1 MKKFFTLILC
11 AVACLSVYAQNT
23 DLNRLIIRDKGGNI
37 HPYAIN
43 NLDSMFFYKIDG
55 RVAADIEI
63 KDVAIKKDE
72 NTKDSVTLAVTRSE
86 SCKSYKIACVTK
98 PIADVLTNDAACAG
112 YFDQVKSNVYNQD
125 FTNAGMTGFDFAF
138 QPKTEYAII
147 TLGYDE
153 IGTPCEMA
161 KAYFTTPALPI
172 KGTPEVKCDVTDIQP
187 FSVSVTFKPNSD
199 VGGYAVTL
207 FGKGEA
213 EQQFKMWAARFGFAN
228 IGEMVYAFGYKGVA
242 GKDTTFVW
250 KDETPNTEYEIYV
263 QPWDKNGTLTDYFM
277 IPVTTAKIGGEG
289 VAESTIAFGDFKKD
303 KNTDQWYQEVV
314 VTENDQCACHFVNL
328 YTEEEWSVGED
339 SIKRAIIN
347 ICNNPFYK
355 PIVYGSETACIY
367 ANPETTYYAAVWSQ
381 NANGEWGPLVSKKI
395 TTPKVSDELSK
406 RRNVKAGARV
416 VENKVAKS
424 ANGPV
429 FTLDDLKKFMTV
441 KGGLKLTG
449 K

>member
-11 AVACLSVYAQNT
+11 AVACLSVYAQNI
-23 DLNRLIIRDKGGNI
+23 DFNRLIIRDKAGYI

-43 NLDSMFFYKIDG
+43 NLDSMFFYQVDG

-86 SCKSYKIACVTK
+86 SCKSYKIACVMK
-98 PIADVLTNDAACAG
+98 PIADLLTNDAACAG
-112 YFDQVKSNVYNQD
+112 YFDQIKSNVYDQD

-172 KGTPEVKCDVTDIQP
+172 KGTPEVKYDVKDVQP
-187 FSVSVTFKPNSD
+187 FSISLTFKPNSD

-228 IGEMVYAFGYKGVA
+228 IGEMVYAFGYKGEA

-250 KDETPNTEYEIYV
+250 KDEKPNTEYEIYV

-289 VAESTIAFGDFKKD
+289 VAESTIALGGFKKN
-303 KNTDQWYQEVV
+303 KENNQWYQEVT
-314 VTENDQCACHFVNL
+314 VTQNDQCACHITNL
-328 YTEEEWSVGED
+328 FTEEEWSVGED
-339 SIKRAIIN
+339 SLKRAILS
-347 ICNNPFYK
+347 NPFLSYYV
-355 PIVYGSETACIY
+355 VYGNESVGLY
-367 ANPETTYYAAVWSQ
+367 ANPETTYHVAVLSQ
-381 NANGEWGPLVSKKI
+381 NANGEWGPLVSEKV
-395 TTPKVSDELSK
+395 TTPKVTDELSK
-406 RRNVKAGARV
+406 RHNVKAGTRV

>member
-23 DLNRLIIRDKGGNI
+23 DLNRLILRDKGGYI

-55 RVAADIEI
+55 RVAADI
-63 KDVAIKKDE
+63 DVKGVTLKAGGAPEDTI
-72 NTKDSVTLAVTRSE
+72 TLAVIRSE
-86 SCKSYKIACVTK
+86 SCKTFKIACVK
-98 PIADVLTNDAACAG
+98 KSIADAITNDAICAG
-112 YFDQVKSNVYNQD
+112 YFDQIKSNVFDQD
-125 FTNAGMTGFDFAF
+125 FTNAKMTGFDFPLL
-138 QPKTEYAII
+138 PKTEYAIV

-153 IGTPCEMA
+153 IGTACEMA
-161 KAYFTTPALPI
+161 KTYFTTPAVPVQ
-172 KGTPEVKCDVTDIQP
+172 GNPEVKYDVTDVQP

-213 EQQFKMWAARFGFAN
+213 EQQFKMFGPMMNLAS
-228 IGEMVYAFGYKGVA
+228 IGEMVKMWGYQGKA

-250 KDETPNTEYEIYV
+250 KEEKPNTEYEIYV

-277 IPVTTAKIGGEG
+277 IPVTTAKLGGEG
-289 VAESTIAFGDFKKD
+289 VAESTIALGGFKKN
-303 KNTDQWYQEVV
+303 KENNQWYQEVV

-367 ANPETTYYAAVWSQ
+367 ANPETTYHVAVLSQ
-381 NANGEWGPLVSKKI
+381 NANGEWGPLVSEKV
-395 TTPKVSDELSK
+395 TTPKVTDELSK
-406 RRNVKAGARV
+406 RHNIKAGTRV

-441 KGGLKLTG
+441 KGKLKLTG

>member
-23 DLNRLIIRDKGGNI
+23 DLNRLIIRDKGGYI

-43 NLDSMFFYKIDG
+43 NLDSMFFHQIDG

-86 SCKSYKIACVTK
+86 SCRSYKITCVTK

-112 YFDQVKSNVYNQD
+112 YFDQIKSNVYNQD
-125 FTNAGMTGFDFAF
+125 FTNAGLTGFDFAF

-153 IGTPCEMA
+153 IGTPCEMV

-172 KGTPEVKCDVTDIQP
+172 KGTPEVKYVVTDIQP
-187 FSVSVTFKPNSD
+187 FSVSVSFKPNSD

-213 EQQFKMWAARFGFAN
+213 EQQFKMWATRFGFAN
-228 IGEMVYAFGYKGVA
+228 IGEMVYAFGYKGEA

-250 KDETPNTEYEIYV
+250 KDEKPNTEYEIYV

-277 IPVTTAKIGGEG
+277 IPVTTAKLGGEG

-328 YTEEEWSVGED
+328 YTEKEWSVGED
-339 SIKRAIIN
+339 SIKRSIIN
-347 ICNNPFYK
+347 ICKIPYLK
-355 PIVYGSETACIY
+355 ALVYGSETACLY

-381 NANGEWGPLVSKKI
+381 NANGEWGPFVYKKI

-406 RRNVKAGARV
+406 RHNMKAATRV

>member
-23 DLNRLIIRDKGGNI
+23 DLNRLVIRDKGGYI

-43 NLDSMFFYKIDG
+43 NLDSMFFHQIDG

-86 SCKSYKIACVTK
+86 SCKSYKITCVTK

-112 YFDQVKSNVYNQD
+112 YFDQIKSNVYNQD
-125 FTNAGMTGFDFAF
+125 FTNAGLTGFDFAF

-153 IGTPCEMA
+153 IGTPCEMV

-172 KGTPEVKCDVTDIQP
+172 KGTPEVKYEVTDVQATTLSIK
-187 FSVSVTFKPNSD
+187 FKPNSD
-199 VGGYAVTL
+199 VGGFAVTL

-228 IGEMVYAFGYKGVA
+228 IGEMVYAFGYKGEA
-242 GKDTTFVW
+242 GKDTTFTW

-277 IPVTTAKIGGEG
+277 IPVTTAKLGGEG
-289 VAESTIAFGDFKKD
+289 VAESTIALGDFKKN
-303 KNTDQWYQEVV
+303 KENNQWYQEVT
-314 VTENDQCACHFVNL
+314 VTQNDQCACHITNL
-328 YTEEEWSVGED
+328 FTEEEWSVGED
-339 SIKRAIIN
+339 SLKRAILS
-347 ICNNPFYK
+347 NPFLSYYV
-355 PIVYGSETACIY
+355 VYGNEEVGLY
-367 ANPETTYYAAVWSQ
+367 ANPETTYHVAVLSQ
-381 NANGEWGPLVSKKI
+381 NANGEWGPLVSEKV
-395 TTPKVSDELSK
+395 TTPKVTDELSK
-406 RRNVKAGARV
+406 RHNIKAGTRV

>member
-23 DLNRLIIRDKGGNI
+23 NLNRLIIRDKGGYT

-43 NLDSMFFYKIDG
+43 NLDSMFFHQIDG

-86 SCKSYKIACVTK
+86 SCKSYKITCVTK

-112 YFDQVKSNVYNQD
+112 YFDQIKSNVYNQD
-125 FTNAGMTGFDFAF
+125 FTNAGLTGFDFAF

-153 IGTPCEMA
+153 IGTPCEMV

-172 KGTPEVKCDVTDIQP
+172 KGTPEVKYDVTDIQP
-187 FSVSVTFKPNSD
+187 FSVSVSFKPNSD

-213 EQQFKMWAARFGFAN
+213 EQQFKMWATRFGFAN
-228 IGEMVYAFGYKGVA
+228 IGEMVYAFGYKGEA

-250 KDETPNTEYEIYV
+250 KEEKPNTEYEIYV

-289 VAESTIAFGDFKKD
+289 VAESTIDLKEFKKSD
-303 KNTDQWYQEVV
+303 DGRWYQRVV
-314 VTENDQCACHFVNL
+314 VTQNDQCASHRTYL

-339 SIKRAIIN
+339 SLKRAIIN
-347 ICNNPFYK
+347 DPFGQFYD
-355 PIVYGSETACIY
+355 VYGTEDVGFY
-367 ANPETTYYAAVWSQ
+367 ANPETTYYFAVLSK
-381 NANGEWGPLVSKKI
+381 NANNEWGPLVSKKF
-395 TTPKVSDELSK
+395 TTPKVTDELSK
-406 RRNVKAGARV
+406 RHNMKAATRV

-424 ANGPV
+424 TNGPV

>member
-11 AVACLSVYAQNT
+11 AVACLSVYAQNI
-23 DLNRLIIRDKGGNI
+23 DFNRLVIRDKAGYI

-43 NLDSMFFYKIDG
+43 NLDSMFFYQVDG
-55 RVAADIEI
+55 RVAADSEI

-86 SCKSYKIACVTK
+86 SCKSYKIACVMK
-98 PIADVLTNDAACAG
+98 PIADLLTNDAACAG
-112 YFDQVKSNVYNQD
+112 YFDQIKSNVYDQD

-172 KGTPEVKCDVTDIQP
+172 KGTPEVKYDVKDVQP
-187 FSVSVTFKPNSD
+187 FSISVTFKPNSD

-228 IGEMVYAFGYKGVA
+228 IGEMVYAFGYKGEA

-250 KDETPNTEYEIYV
+250 KDEKPNTEYEIYV

-289 VAESTIAFGDFKKD
+289 VAESTIALGGFKKN
-303 KNTDQWYQEVV
+303 KENNQWYQEVT
-314 VTENDQCACHFVNL
+314 VTQNDQCACHITNL
-328 YTEEEWSVGED
+328 FTEEEWSVGED
-339 SIKRAIIN
+339 SLKRAILS
-347 ICNNPFYK
+347 NPFLSYYV
-355 PIVYGSETACIY
+355 VYGNESVGLY
-367 ANPETTYYAAVWSQ
+367 ANPETTYHVAVLSQ
-381 NANGEWGPLVSKKI
+381 NANGEWGPLVSEKV
-395 TTPKVSDELSK
+395 TTPKVTDELSK
-406 RRNVKAGARV
+406 RHNVKVGARV

>member
-23 DLNRLIIRDKGGNI
+23 NLNRLIIRDKGGYI

-43 NLDSMFFYKIDG
+43 NLDSMFFHQIDG

-63 KDVAIKKDE
+63 KDVAIKQDE

-86 SCKSYKIACVTK
+86 SCKSYKITCVTK

-112 YFDQVKSNVYNQD
+112 YFDQIKSNVYNQD
-125 FTNAGMTGFDFAF
+125 FTNAGLTGFDFAF

-153 IGTPCEMA
+153 IGTPCEMV

-172 KGTPEVKCDVTDIQP
+172 KGTPEVKYDVKDVQP
-187 FSVSVTFKPNSD
+187 FSISVSFKPNSD

-289 VAESTIAFGDFKKD
+289 VAESTIDLKEFKKSD
-303 KNTDQWYQEVV
+303 DGRWYQRVV
-314 VTENDQCACHFVNL
+314 VTQNDQCASHRTYL

-339 SIKRAIIN
+339 SLKRAIIN
-347 ICNNPFYK
+347 DPFGQFYD
-355 PIVYGSETACIY
+355 VYGTEDVGFY
-367 ANPETTYYAAVWSQ
+367 ANPETTYYFAVLSK
-381 NANGEWGPLVSKKI
+381 NANNEWGPLVSKKF

-406 RRNVKAGARV
+406 RHNMKAATRV

>member
-23 DLNRLIIRDKGGNI
+23 DLNRLIIRDKAGAI

-43 NLDSMFFYKIDG
+43 NLDSMFFYQIDG

-63 KDVAIKKDE
+63 KDVAIKQDE

-153 IGTPCEMA
+153 IGTPCEMV

-172 KGTPEVKCDVTDIQP
+172 KGTPEVKYDVTDIQP
-187 FSVSVTFKPNSD
+187 FSVSVSFKPNSD

-213 EQQFKMWAARFGFAN
+213 EQQFKMWATRFGFAN
-228 IGEMVYAFGYKGVA
+228 IGEMVYAFGYKGEA

-250 KDETPNTEYEIYV
+250 KEEKPNTEYEIYV

-381 NANGEWGPLVSKKI
+381 NANGEWGPFVYKKI

-406 RRNVKAGARV
+406 RHNMKAATRV

>member
-23 DLNRLIIRDKGGNI
+23 DLNRLIIRDKGGYI

-43 NLDSMFFYKIDG
+43 NLDSMFFYQIDG

-63 KDVAIKKDE
+63 KDVAIKTGE
-72 NTKDSVTLAVTRSE
+72 GTQDSVTLAVTRSE
-86 SCKSYKIACVTK
+86 SCRSYKIACVK
-98 PIADVLTNDAACAG
+98 KSIADVLTNDAACAG
-112 YFDQVKSNVYNQD
+112 YFDQFGSNVYSQD
-125 FTNAGMTGFDFAF
+125 FTNAGMTGFDFPF

-153 IGTPCEMA
+153 IGTACEMA
-161 KAYFTTPALPI
+161 KAYFTTPAVPI
-172 KGTPEVKCDVTDIQP
+172 KGTPEVKYEVTDVQP

-213 EQQFKMWAARFGFAN
+213 EQQFKMFGPMMNLAS
-228 IGEMVYAFGYKGVA
+228 IGEMVKAWGYQGKA
-242 GKDTTFVW
+242 GKDSTFVW
-250 KDETPNTEYEIYV
+250 KNEKPNTEYEIYV

-277 IPVTTAKIGGEG
+277 IPVTTAKLGGEG
-289 VAESTIAFGDFKKD
+289 VAESTIAFGNFKKD
-303 KNTDQWYQEVV
+303 TENNQWYQEV
-314 VTENDQCACHFVNL
+314 TITQNDQCAGHVVNL
-328 YTEEEWSVGED
+328 YTEEDWSKGED
-339 SIKRAIIN
+339 AVRQSMIDDQALQYYYFK
-347 ICNNPFYK
+347 
-355 PIVYGSETACIY
+355 YGNETTGLY
-367 ANPETTYYAAVWSQ
+367 AEPETTYYVAVLSK
-381 NANGEWGPLVSKKI
+381 NANNEWGPLVSKKF

-406 RRNVKAGARV
+406 RHNMKAATRV

>member
-11 AVACLSVYAQNT
+11 AVACLSVYAQNI
-23 DLNRLIIRDKGGNI
+23 DFNRLIIRDKAGYI

-43 NLDSMFFYKIDG
+43 NLDSMFFYQVDG

-86 SCKSYKIACVTK
+86 SCKSYKIACVMK
-98 PIADVLTNDAACAG
+98 PIADLLTNDAACAG
-112 YFDQVKSNVYNQD
+112 YFDQIKSNVYDQD

-172 KGTPEVKCDVTDIQP
+172 KGTPEVKYDVKDVQP
-187 FSVSVTFKPNSD
+187 FSISVTFKPNSD

-228 IGEMVYAFGYKGVA
+228 IGEMVYAFGYKGEA

-250 KDETPNTEYEIYV
+250 KDEKPNTEYEIYV

-289 VAESTIAFGDFKKD
+289 VAESTIALGGFKKN
-303 KNTDQWYQEVV
+303 KENNQWYQEVT
-314 VTENDQCACHFVNL
+314 VTQNDQCACHITNL
-328 YTEEEWSVGED
+328 FTEEEWSVGED
-339 SIKRAIIN
+339 SLKRAILS
-347 ICNNPFYK
+347 NPFLSYYV
-355 PIVYGSETACIY
+355 VYGNESVGLY
-367 ANPETTYYAAVWSQ
+367 ANPETTYHVAVLSQ
-381 NANGEWGPLVSKKI
+381 NANGEWGPLVSEKV
-395 TTPKVSDELSK
+395 TTPKVTDELSK
-406 RRNVKAGARV
+406 RHNVKVGARV

>member
-23 DLNRLIIRDKGGNI
+23 DLNRLIIRDKAGAI

-43 NLDSMFFYKIDG
+43 NLDSMFFHQIDG

-86 SCKSYKIACVTK
+86 SCKSYKITCVTK

-112 YFDQVKSNVYNQD
+112 YFDQIKSNVYKQD
-125 FTNAGMTGFDFAF
+125 FTNAGLTGFDFAF

-153 IGTPCEMA
+153 IGTPCEMV

-172 KGTPEVKCDVTDIQP
+172 KGTPEVKYDVTDIQP
-187 FSVSVTFKPNSD
+187 FSVSVSFKPNSD

-213 EQQFKMWAARFGFAN
+213 EQQFKMWATRFGFAN
-228 IGEMVYAFGYKGVA
+228 IGEMVYAFGYKGEA

-250 KDETPNTEYEIYV
+250 KEEKPNTEYEIYV

-395 TTPKVSDELSK
+395 TTPKVTDELSK
-406 RRNVKAGARV
+406 RHNVKVGTRV

>member
-23 DLNRLIIRDKGGNI
+23 DLNRLIIRDKGGYI

-43 NLDSMFFYKIDG
+43 NLDSMFFHQIDG

-86 SCKSYKIACVTK
+86 SCKSYKITCVTK

-112 YFDQVKSNVYNQD
+112 YFDQIKSNVYKQD
-125 FTNAGMTGFDFAF
+125 FTNAGLTGFDFAF

-153 IGTPCEMA
+153 IGTPCEMV

-172 KGTPEVKCDVTDIQP
+172 KGTPEVKYDVTDIQP
-187 FSVSVTFKPNSD
+187 FSVSVSFKPNSD

-213 EQQFKMWAARFGFAN
+213 EQQFKMWATRFGFAN
-228 IGEMVYAFGYKGVA
+228 IGEMVYAFGYKGEA

-250 KDETPNTEYEIYV
+250 KEEKPNTEYEIYV

-395 TTPKVSDELSK
+395 TTPKVTDELSK
-406 RRNVKAGARV
+406 RHNVKVGTRV

>member
-63 KDVAIKKDE
+63 KDVAIKQDE

-172 KGTPEVKCDVTDIQP
+172 KGTPEVKYGVTDIQP

-213 EQQFKMWAARFGFAN
+213 EQQFKMWATRFGFAN

-395 TTPKVSDELSK
+395 TTPKVTDELSK
-406 RRNVKAGARV
+406 RHNVKAGTRI
-416 VENKVAKS
+416 VENKVAKP

>member
-23 DLNRLIIRDKGGNI
+23 DLNRLIIRDKAGAI

-43 NLDSMFFYKIDG
+43 NLDSMFFYQIDG

-63 KDVAIKKDE
+63 KDVAIKQDE

-172 KGTPEVKCDVTDIQP
+172 KGTPEVKYDITDVQP

-213 EQQFKMWAARFGFAN
+213 EQQFKMWATRFGFAN
-228 IGEMVYAFGYKGVA
+228 IGEMVYAFGYKGEA
-242 GKDTTFVW
+242 GKDTTFTW

-277 IPVTTAKIGGEG
+277 IPVTTAKLGGEG

-381 NANGEWGPLVSKKI
+381 NANGEWGPLVSKKFV
-395 TTPKVSDELSK
+395 TPKVTDELSK
-406 RRNVKAGARV
+406 RHNVKAGARV

>member
-23 DLNRLIIRDKGGNI
+23 DLNRLVIRDKGGYI

-43 NLDSMFFYKIDG
+43 NLDSLFFHQIDG

-63 KDVAIKKDE
+63 KDVAIKQDE

-86 SCKSYKIACVTK
+86 SCKSYKITCVTK

-112 YFDQVKSNVYNQD
+112 YFDQIKSNVYNQD
-125 FTNAGMTGFDFAF
+125 FTNAGLTGFDFAF

-153 IGTPCEMA
+153 IGTPCEMV

-172 KGTPEVKCDVTDIQP
+172 KGTPEVKWEISDLQATTYSI
-187 FSVSVTFKPNSD
+187 TFKPNSD
-199 VGGYAVTL
+199 VGGYAVTM
-207 FGKGEA
+207 FNKGQA
-213 EQQFKMWAARFGFAN
+213 ELQFSQWGAMMGFAN
-228 IGEMVYAFGYKGVA
+228 LGEMVKAWGFQGVA
-242 GKDTTFVW
+242 GKDTTFTW
-250 KDETPNTEYEIYV
+250 KENIPNTEYEVYV
-263 QPWDKNGTLTDYFM
+263 QPWDKNGTLTDYFK

-289 VAESTIAFGDFKKD
+289 IAESTITVGDFKKNKETD
-303 KNTDQWYQEVV
+303 KWVQWFNIAQ
-314 VTENDQCACHFVNL
+314 NDQAACHIANL
-328 YTEEEWSVGED
+328 YTEEQWSVGED
-339 SIKRAIIN
+339 SLKRAIIN
-347 ICNNPFYK
+347 DPYTSYYIKYGNEEVGFY
-355 PIVYGSETACIY
+355 AD
-367 ANPETTYYAAVWSQ
+367 PETTYYAVVLSQ
-381 NANGEWGPLVSKKI
+381 NANGEWGPLVSKKF

-406 RRNVKAGARV
+406 RHNMKAATRV

>member
-23 DLNRLIIRDKGGNI
+23 DLNRLIIRDKGGYI

-43 NLDSMFFYKIDG
+43 NLDSMFFYQIDG
-55 RVAADIEI
+55 RAAADVVV
-63 KDVAIKKDE
+63 KG
-72 NTKDSVTLAVTRSE
+72 VTLKDGENCEDTITLSVIRSE
-86 SCKSYKIACVTK
+86 SCKTFKIACVK
-98 PIADVLTNDAACAG
+98 KSIADVITNDAICAG
-112 YFDQVKSNVYNQD
+112 YFDQIKSNVFDQD
-125 FTNAGMTGFDFAF
+125 FTNAKMTGFDFPLL
-138 QPKTEYAII
+138 PKTEYAIV

-153 IGTPCEMA
+153 IGTACEMA
-161 KAYFTTPALPI
+161 KTYFTTPALEI
-172 KGTPEVKCDVTDIQP
+172 KGTPEVKYDITDVQP

-199 VGGYAVTL
+199 VGGYAVCL
-207 FGKGEA
+207 FGKGLA
-213 EQQFKMWAARFGFAN
+213 EQQFKMFGPMMNLAS
-228 IGEMVYAFGYKGVA
+228 IGEMVKVWGYQGKA
-242 GKDTTFVW
+242 GKDSTFVW

-289 VAESTIAFGDFKKD
+289 VAESTIAFGDYK
-303 KNTDQWYQEVV
+303 KNTENNQWYQEV
-314 VTENDQCACHFVNL
+314 TITQNDQCAGHVVNL
-328 YTEEEWSVGED
+328 YTEEDWSKGED
-339 SIKRAIIN
+339 AVRQSMIDDQALQYYYFK
-347 ICNNPFYK
+347 
-355 PIVYGSETACIY
+355 YGNETTGLFAE
-367 ANPETTYYAAVWSQ
+367 PETTYYVAVLSK
-381 NANGEWGPLVSKKI
+381 NANNEWGPLVSKKF
-395 TTPKVSDELSK
+395 TTPKVTDELSK
-406 RRNVKAGARV
+406 RHNMKAATRV

>member
-23 DLNRLIIRDKGGNI
+23 DLNRLIIRDKGGYI

-112 YFDQVKSNVYNQD
+112 YFDKVKSNVYNQD

>member
-23 DLNRLIIRDKGGNI
+23 DLNRLVIRDKGGYT

-43 NLDSMFFYKIDG
+43 NLDSMFFYQIDG
-55 RVAADIEI
+55 RVAADVEVKGVSLKAAGCPADTI
-63 KDVAIKKDE
+63 
-72 NTKDSVTLAVTRSE
+72 TLAVTRSE
-86 SCKSYKIACVTK
+86 SCKSFKIACVK
-98 PIADVLTNDAACAG
+98 KSIADVLTNDAACAG
-112 YFDQVKSNVYNQD
+112 YFDQIESNVFNQD
-125 FTNAGMTGFDFAF
+125 FTNAKMTGFDF
-138 QPKTEYAII
+138 QLLPKTEYAIV

-153 IGTPCEMA
+153 IGTACEMA
-161 KAYFTTPALPI
+161 KAYFTTPVVPVQ
-172 KGTPEVKCDVTDIQP
+172 GNPEVKYEVADVQP
-187 FSVSVTFKPNSD
+187 FSISMTFKPNSD
-199 VGGYAVTL
+199 VGGYAVTA

-213 EQQFKMWAARFGFAN
+213 EQQFKQWGPMMNLAS
-228 IGEMVYAFGYKGVA
+228 IGEMVKAWGYKGEA
-242 GKDTTFVW
+242 GKDTTFTW
-250 KDETPNTEYEIYV
+250 KDYTPNTEYEIYV

-277 IPVTTAKIGGEG
+277 IPVTTAKLGGEG
-289 VAESTIAFGDFKKD
+289 VAESTIALGGFKKN
-303 KNTDQWYQEVV
+303 KENNQWYQEVV

-367 ANPETTYYAAVWSQ
+367 ANPETTYHVAVLSQ
-381 NANGEWGPLVSKKI
+381 NANGEWGPLVSEKV
-395 TTPKVSDELSK
+395 TTPKVTDELSK
-406 RRNVKAGARV
+406 RHNIKAGTRV

>member
-23 DLNRLIIRDKGGNI
+23 DLNRLIIRDKGGYI

-328 YTEEEWSVGED
+328 YTEKEWSVGED

>member
-11 AVACLSVYAQNT
+11 AVACLSVYAQNI
-23 DLNRLIIRDKGGNI
+23 DFNRLVIRDKAGYI

-43 NLDSMFFYKIDG
+43 NLDSMFFYQVDG

-86 SCKSYKIACVTK
+86 SCKSYKIACVMK
-98 PIADVLTNDAACAG
+98 PIADLLTNDAACAG
-112 YFDQVKSNVYNQD
+112 YFDQIKSNVYDQD

-172 KGTPEVKCDVTDIQP
+172 KGTPEVKYDVKDVQP
-187 FSVSVTFKPNSD
+187 FSISLTFKPNSD

-228 IGEMVYAFGYKGVA
+228 IGEMVYAFGYKGEA

-250 KDETPNTEYEIYV
+250 KDEKPNTEYEIYV

-289 VAESTIAFGDFKKD
+289 VAESTIALGGFKKN
-303 KNTDQWYQEVV
+303 KENNQWYQEVT
-314 VTENDQCACHFVNL
+314 VTQNDQCACHITNL
-328 YTEEEWSVGED
+328 FTEEEWSVGED
-339 SIKRAIIN
+339 SLKRAILS
-347 ICNNPFYK
+347 NPFLSYYV
-355 PIVYGSETACIY
+355 VYGNESVGLY
-367 ANPETTYYAAVWSQ
+367 ANPETTYHVAVLSQ
-381 NANGEWGPLVSKKI
+381 NANGEWGPLVSEKV
-395 TTPKVSDELSK
+395 TTPKVTDELSK
-406 RRNVKAGARV
+406 RHNVKAGTRV

>member
-23 DLNRLIIRDKGGNI
+23 NLNRLIIRDKGGYI

-43 NLDSMFFYKIDG
+43 NLDSMFFHQIDG

-381 NANGEWGPLVSKKI
+381 NANGEWGPLVSKKF

-406 RRNVKAGARV
+406 RRNIKAATRV

>member
-23 DLNRLIIRDKGGNI
+23 DLNRLIIRDKGGYI

-43 NLDSMFFYKIDG
+43 NLDSMFFHQIDG

-86 SCKSYKIACVTK
+86 SCKSYKITCVTK

-112 YFDQVKSNVYNQD
+112 YFDQIKSNVYNQD
-125 FTNAGMTGFDFAF
+125 FTNAGLTGFDFAF

-153 IGTPCEMA
+153 IGTPCEMV

-172 KGTPEVKCDVTDIQP
+172 KGTPEVKYDVTDIQP
-187 FSVSVTFKPNSD
+187 FSISVSFKPNSD

-277 IPVTTAKIGGEG
+277 IPVTTAKLGGEG

-367 ANPETTYYAAVWSQ
+367 ANPETTYHVAVLSQ
-381 NANGEWGPLVSKKI
+381 NANGEWGPLVSEKV
-395 TTPKVSDELSK
+395 TTPKVTDELSK
-406 RRNVKAGARV
+406 RHNIKAGTRV

-424 ANGPV
+424 TNGPV
-429 FTLDDLKKFMTV
+429 FTFDDLKKFMTV

>member
-23 DLNRLIIRDKGGNI
+23 DLNRLVIRDKGGYI

-43 NLDSMFFYKIDG
+43 NLDSLFFHQIDG

-86 SCKSYKIACVTK
+86 SCRSYKITCVTK

-112 YFDQVKSNVYNQD
+112 YFDQIKSNVYNQD
-125 FTNAGMTGFDFAF
+125 FTNAGLTGFDFAF

-153 IGTPCEMA
+153 IGTPCEMV

-172 KGTPEVKCDVTDIQP
+172 KGTPEVKYDVTDIQP
-187 FSVSVTFKPNSD
+187 FSVSVSFKPNSD

-213 EQQFKMWAARFGFAN
+213 EQQFKMWATRFGFAN
-228 IGEMVYAFGYKGVA
+228 IGEMVYAFGYKGEA

-250 KDETPNTEYEIYV
+250 KEEKPNTEYEIYV

-289 VAESTIAFGDFKKD
+289 VAESTLELGGYK
-303 KNTDQWYQEVV
+303 KNTENNQWYQEVT
-314 VTENDQCACHFVNL
+314 VTQNDQCACHITNL
-328 YTEEEWSVGED
+328 FTEEEWSVGED
-339 SIKRAIIN
+339 SLKRAILS
-347 ICNNPFYK
+347 NPFLSYYV
-355 PIVYGSETACIY
+355 VYGNEEVGLY
-367 ANPETTYYAAVWSQ
+367 ANPETTYHVAVLSQ
-381 NANGEWGPLVSKKI
+381 NANGEWGPLVSEKV
-395 TTPKVSDELSK
+395 TTPKVTDELSK
-406 RRNVKAGARV
+406 RHNIKAGTRV

>member
-23 DLNRLIIRDKGGNI
+23 DLNRLIIRDKGGYI

-381 NANGEWGPLVSKKI
+381 NANGEWGPLVSKKF

>member
-23 DLNRLIIRDKGGNI
+23 NLNRLIIRDKGGYI

-43 NLDSMFFYKIDG
+43 NLDSMFFHQIDG

-381 NANGEWGPLVSKKI
+381 NANGEWGPLISKKI

>member
-23 DLNRLIIRDKGGNI
+23 DLNRLIIRDKGGYI

-43 NLDSMFFYKIDG
+43 NLDSMFFHQIDG

-86 SCKSYKIACVTK
+86 SCKSYKITCVTK
-98 PIADVLTNDAACAG
+98 PIADALTNDAACAG
-112 YFDQVKSNVYNQD
+112 YFDQIKSNVYNQD
-125 FTNAGMTGFDFAF
+125 FTNAGLTGFDFAF

-153 IGTPCEMA
+153 IGTPCEMV

-172 KGTPEVKCDVTDIQP
+172 KGTPEVKYVVTDIQP
-187 FSVSVTFKPNSD
+187 FSVSVSFKPNSD

-213 EQQFKMWAARFGFAN
+213 EQQFKMWATRFGFAN

-242 GKDTTFVW
+242 GKDTTFTW

-277 IPVTTAKIGGEG
+277 IPVTTAKLGGEG

-314 VTENDQCACHFVNL
+314 VTENDQCAGHFVNL
-328 YTEEEWSVGED
+328 YTEKEWSVGED
-339 SIKRAIIN
+339 SIKRSIIN
-347 ICNNPFYK
+347 MCNIPYLK
-355 PIVYGSETACIY
+355 AIVYGSETACIY

-381 NANGEWGPLVSKKI
+381 NANGEWGPFVYKKI

-406 RRNVKAGARV
+406 RHNMKAATRV

>member
-23 DLNRLIIRDKGGNI
+23 DLNRLVIRDKGGYT

-43 NLDSMFFYKIDG
+43 NLDSMFFYQIDG
-55 RVAADIEI
+55 RVAADVEVKGVSLKAAGCPADTI
-63 KDVAIKKDE
+63 
-72 NTKDSVTLAVTRSE
+72 TLAVTRSE
-86 SCKSYKIACVTK
+86 SCKSFKITCVK
-98 PIADVLTNDAACAG
+98 KSVADVITNGAICAG
-112 YFDQVKSNVYNQD
+112 YFDQIESNLYNQD
-125 FTNAGMTGFDFAF
+125 FTNAKMTGFDF
-138 QPKTEYAII
+138 QLLPNTEYAIV

-153 IGTPCEMA
+153 IGTACEMA
-161 KAYFTTPALPI
+161 KAYFTTPVVPI
-172 KGTPEVKCDVTDIQP
+172 QGNPEVKYDVTDVQP

-199 VGGYAVTL
+199 VGGYAACL
-207 FGKGEA
+207 YAKGEA
-213 EQQFKMWAARFGFAN
+213 EQQFKQWGAMMGLAS
-228 IGEMVYAFGYKGVA
+228 IGEMVKAWGYKGEA
-242 GKDTTFVW
+242 GKDTTFTW

-263 QPWDKNGTLTDYFM
+263 QPWDKNGTLTDYFV

-303 KNTDQWYQEVV
+303 TEKNRWYQEVT
-314 VTENDQCACHFVNL
+314 VTQNDQCACHITNL
-328 YTEEEWSVGED
+328 FTEEEWSVGED
-339 SIKRAIIN
+339 SLKRAILG
-347 ICNNPFYK
+347 NPFLSYYV
-355 PIVYGSETACIY
+355 VYGNEEVGFY
-367 ANPETTYYAAVWSQ
+367 ANPETTYYVAVLSK
-381 NANGEWGPLVSKKI
+381 NANNEWGPLVSKKF

-406 RRNVKAGARV
+406 RHNIKAGTRV

>member
-23 DLNRLIIRDKGGNI
+23 NLNRLIIRDKGGYI

-43 NLDSMFFYKIDG
+43 NLDSMFFHQIDG

-86 SCKSYKIACVTK
+86 SCKSYKITCVTK

-112 YFDQVKSNVYNQD
+112 YFDQIKSNVYNQD
-125 FTNAGMTGFDFAF
+125 FTNAGLTGFDFAF

-153 IGTPCEMA
+153 IGTPCEMV

-172 KGTPEVKCDVTDIQP
+172 KGTPEVKYDVTDIQP
-187 FSVSVTFKPNSD
+187 FSVSVSFKPNSD

-213 EQQFKMWAARFGFAN
+213 EQQFKMWATRFGFAN
-228 IGEMVYAFGYKGVA
+228 IGEMVYAFGYKGEA

-250 KDETPNTEYEIYV
+250 KEEKPNTEYEIYV

-277 IPVTTAKIGGEG
+277 IPVTTAKLGGEG

-355 PIVYGSETACIY
+355 PIVYGSETAYIY

-406 RRNVKAGARV
+406 RRNIKAGARV

-424 ANGPV
+424 TNGPV

>member
-23 DLNRLIIRDKGGNI
+23 DLNRLILRDKAGAI

-43 NLDSMFFYKIDG
+43 NLDSMFFYQIDG

-63 KDVAIKKDE
+63 KDVAIKQDE

-112 YFDQVKSNVYNQD
+112 YFDQIKSNVYNQD

-172 KGTPEVKCDVTDIQP
+172 KGTPEVKYDITDVQP

-213 EQQFKMWAARFGFAN
+213 EQQFKMWATRFGFAN

-250 KDETPNTEYEIYV
+250 KEETPNTEYEIYV

-395 TTPKVSDELSK
+395 TTPKVTDELSK
-406 RRNVKAGARV
+406 RHNVKVGTRV

>member
-11 AVACLSVYAQNT
+11 AVACLSVYAQNI
-23 DLNRLIIRDKGGNI
+23 DFNRLVIRDKAGYI

-43 NLDSMFFYKIDG
+43 NLDSMFFYQVDG

-86 SCKSYKIACVTK
+86 SCKSYKIACVMK
-98 PIADVLTNDAACAG
+98 PIADLLTNDAACAG
-112 YFDQVKSNVYNQD
+112 YFDQIKSNVYDQD

-172 KGTPEVKCDVTDIQP
+172 KGTPEVKYDVKDVQP
-187 FSVSVTFKPNSD
+187 FSISVTFKPNSD

-228 IGEMVYAFGYKGVA
+228 IGEMVYAFGYKGEA

-250 KDETPNTEYEIYV
+250 KDEKPNTEYEIYV

-289 VAESTIAFGDFKKD
+289 VAESTIALGGFKKN
-303 KNTDQWYQEVV
+303 KENNQWYQEVT
-314 VTENDQCACHFVNL
+314 VTQNDQCACHITNL
-328 YTEEEWSVGED
+328 FTEEEWSVGED
-339 SIKRAIIN
+339 SLKRAILS
-347 ICNNPFYK
+347 NPFLSYYV
-355 PIVYGSETACIY
+355 VYGNESVGLY
-367 ANPETTYYAAVWSQ
+367 ANPETTYHVAVLSQ
-381 NANGEWGPLVSKKI
+381 NANGEWGPLVSEKV
-395 TTPKVSDELSK
+395 TTPKVTDELSK
-406 RRNVKAGARV
+406 RHNVKVGTRV

>member
-23 DLNRLIIRDKGGNI
+23 DLNRLVIRDKGGYI

-43 NLDSMFFYKIDG
+43 NLDSMFFHQIDG

-63 KDVAIKKDE
+63 KDVAIKQDE

-86 SCKSYKIACVTK
+86 SCKSYKITCVTK

-112 YFDQVKSNVYNQD
+112 YFDQIKSNVYNQD
-125 FTNAGMTGFDFAF
+125 FTNAGLTGFDFAF

-153 IGTPCEMA
+153 IGTPCEMV

-172 KGTPEVKCDVTDIQP
+172 KGTPEVKYDVKDVQP
-187 FSVSVTFKPNSD
+187 FSISVSFKPNSD

-277 IPVTTAKIGGEG
+277 IPVTTAKLGGEG
-289 VAESTIAFGDFKKD
+289 VAESTIALGGFKKN
-303 KNTDQWYQEVV
+303 KENNQWYQEVV

-367 ANPETTYYAAVWSQ
+367 ANPETTYHVAVLSQ
-381 NANGEWGPLVSKKI
+381 NANGEWGPLVSEKV
-395 TTPKVSDELSK
+395 TTPKVTDELSK
-406 RRNVKAGARV
+406 RHNIKAGTRV

>member
-23 DLNRLIIRDKGGNI
+23 NLNRLVIRDKGGYI

-43 NLDSMFFYKIDG
+43 NLDSMFFHQIDG

-86 SCKSYKIACVTK
+86 SCKSYKITCVTK

-112 YFDQVKSNVYNQD
+112 YFDQIKSNVYNQD
-125 FTNAGMTGFDFAF
+125 FTNAGLTGFDFAF

-153 IGTPCEMA
+153 IGTPCEMV

-172 KGTPEVKCDVTDIQP
+172 KGTPEVKYEVTDVQATTLSIK
-187 FSVSVTFKPNSD
+187 FKPNSD
-199 VGGYAVTL
+199 VGGFAVTL

-228 IGEMVYAFGYKGVA
+228 IGEMVYAFGYKGEA

-250 KDETPNTEYEIYV
+250 KEEKPNTEYEIYV
-263 QPWDKNGTLTDYFM
+263 
-277 IPVTTAKIGGEG
+277 
-289 VAESTIAFGDFKKD
+289 
-303 KNTDQWYQEVV
+303 
-314 VTENDQCACHFVNL
+314 
-328 YTEEEWSVGED
+328 
-339 SIKRAIIN
+339 
-347 ICNNPFYK
+347 
-355 PIVYGSETACIY
+355 
-367 ANPETTYYAAVWSQ
+367 
-381 NANGEWGPLVSKKI
+381 
-395 TTPKVSDELSK
+395 
-406 RRNVKAGARV
+406 
-416 VENKVAKS
+416 
-424 ANGPV
+424 
-429 FTLDDLKKFMTV
+429 
-441 KGGLKLTG
+441 
-449 K
+449 

>member
-23 DLNRLIIRDKGGNI
+23 DFNRLVIRDKGGYI

-43 NLDSMFFYKIDG
+43 NLDSMFFHQIDG

-86 SCKSYKIACVTK
+86 SCKSYKITCVTK

-112 YFDQVKSNVYNQD
+112 YFDQIKSNVYNQD
-125 FTNAGMTGFDFAF
+125 FTNAGLTGFDFAF

-153 IGTPCEMA
+153 IGTPCEMV

-172 KGTPEVKCDVTDIQP
+172 KGNPEVKYEVADVQP
-187 FSVSVTFKPNSD
+187 FSISMTFKPNSD

-228 IGEMVYAFGYKGVA
+228 IGEMVYAFGRY
-242 GKDTTFVW
+242 
-250 KDETPNTEYEIYV
+250 
-263 QPWDKNGTLTDYFM
+263 
-277 IPVTTAKIGGEG
+277 
-289 VAESTIAFGDFKKD
+289 
-303 KNTDQWYQEVV
+303 
-314 VTENDQCACHFVNL
+314 
-328 YTEEEWSVGED
+328 
-339 SIKRAIIN
+339 
-347 ICNNPFYK
+347 
-355 PIVYGSETACIY
+355 
-367 ANPETTYYAAVWSQ
+367 
-381 NANGEWGPLVSKKI
+381 
-395 TTPKVSDELSK
+395 
-406 RRNVKAGARV
+406 
-416 VENKVAKS
+416 
-424 ANGPV
+424 
-429 FTLDDLKKFMTV
+429 
-441 KGGLKLTG
+441 
-449 K
+449 

>member
-23 DLNRLIIRDKGGNI
+23 DLNRLIIRDKGGYI

-112 YFDQVKSNVYNQD
+112 YFDQIKSNVYNQD
-125 FTNAGMTGFDFAF
+125 FTNAGITGFDFAF